1 MQALNQ
7 GRDTIVITTKG
18 LASMGY
24 GLAGAIGTAFAGAA
38 RVLHIEGDGGFAQ
51 NIQELGTVAANKL
64 NIKTFLLCN
73 DGYASIRMTQ
83 KSYFNGHYLGC
94 DARTGLGLP
103 DWHLLA
109 KSFGIPSTEL
119 DPEADLKSEIE
130 RVVTPEGPQLILVPI
145 NPDQTYFPKIT
156 SKIDELGNLTSN
168 PIHLMTPDLPDEIG
182 AKVLKFL
189 HHGK

>member
-1 MQALNQ
+1 
-7 GRDTIVITTKG
+7 
-18 LASMGY
+18 MGY
-24 GLAGAIGTAFAGAA
+24 GLAGAIGAAFAGAP
-38 RVLHIEGDGGFAQ
+38 RVFHVEGDGGFAQ

-94 DARTGLGLP
+94 DASTGLGLP

-119 DPEADLKSEIE
+119 NPEADLKSEIE
-130 RVVTPEGPQLILVPI
+130 RAVSLEGPQVILVPI
-145 NPDQTYFPKIT
+145 NPNQTYFPKIT
-156 SKIDELGNLTSN
+156 SQIDERGNLISN
-168 PIHLMTPDLPDEIG
+168 PIHLMTPALPDEISNVVF
-182 AKVLKFL
+182 KYIEQ
-189 HHGK
+189 GKSPITN